1 MNGYQEAFQEQDG
14 DKSSAGDYS
23 GVQNLGITR
32 VFIPSLAPEYPSITD
47 ELKKDVAILAK
58 SLDIRDRYIDDL
70 RETRDFLRSKLE
82 NRDLQIEDFKSRIK
96 RYQEFFYRTK
106 EQEKNSDQKSYL

>member
-14 DKSSAGDYS
+14 YRSSAGDQSRIKSYRFAS
-23 GVQNLGITR
+23 
-32 VFIPSLAPEYPSITD
+32 VFVPSLAQAYPSITD

-70 RETRDFLRSKLE
+70 RETKALLKSKLE
-82 NRDLQIEDFKSRIK
+82 IRDMKIEDLKSRIG
-96 RYQEFFYRTK
+96 RYQKFFLYKREEKEFN
-106 EQEKNSDQKSYL
+106 EKIQ

>member
-1 MNGYQEAFQEQDG
+1 MNDYQEAFQEQDG
-14 DKSSAGDYS
+14 YKSSTGDYS

-32 VFIPSLAPEYPSITD
+32 VFIPSLAQAYPSITD

-70 RETRDFLRSKLE
+70 RETRDSLKSKLLI
-82 NRDLQIEDFKSRIK
+82 RDKQIDNIKSRIK
-96 RYQEFFYRTK
+96 RYQKFFLYKREEKEFN
-106 EQEKNSDQKSYL
+106 EKIQ

>member
-1 MNGYQEAFQEQDG
+1 MNDYQEAFQEQDG
-14 DKSSAGDYS
+14 YRSSAGDQS
-23 GVQNLGITR
+23 GIKSYGFAS
-32 VFIPSLAPEYPSITD
+32 VFVPSLAQAYPSITD

-82 NRDLQIEDFKSRIK
+82 NRDLQIEDLKGRIK
-96 RYQEFFYRTK
+96 GYQKLFLYKREEKEFN
-106 EQEKNSDQKSYL
+106 EKIQ

>member
-14 DKSSAGDYS
+14 YRSSTGDQSGIKSYGFAS
-23 GVQNLGITR
+23 
-32 VFIPSLAPEYPSITD
+32 VFVPSLAPAYPSITD
-47 ELKKDVAILAK
+47 EIKKDLAVLTK

-82 NRDLQIEDFKSRIK
+82 NRDLQIEDLKSRIG
-96 RYQEFFYRTK
+96 RYQQFLCKVK
-106 EQEKNSDQKSYL
+106 EQ

>member
-14 DKSSAGDYS
+14 YRSSAGDQS
-23 GVQNLGITR
+23 GIKSYGFAS
-32 VFIPSLAPEYPSITD
+32 VFIPSLAPAYPSITD

-70 RETRDFLRSKLE
+70 RETKALLKSKLE
-82 NRDLQIEDFKSRIK
+82 NRDLHIEDLKSRIK
-96 RYQEFFYRTK
+96 RYQKFFLYKREEKEFN
-106 EQEKNSDQKSYL
+106 EKIQ